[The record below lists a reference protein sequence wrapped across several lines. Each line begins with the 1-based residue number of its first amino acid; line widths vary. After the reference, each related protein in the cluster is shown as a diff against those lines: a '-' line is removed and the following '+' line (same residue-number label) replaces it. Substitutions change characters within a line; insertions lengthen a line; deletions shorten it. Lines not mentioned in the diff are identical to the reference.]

1 LWVPKNCF
9 DRSCRTS
16 TLRIE
21 RIATED
27 VILALG
33 GPDIASLLQG
43 KEREIID
50 LIAEAYVTHGN
61 GDSCLPHSVF
71 VRFPNR
77 QRERIIALPG
87 YLGGDKEIAGIKWIA
102 SFPENYSLG
111 ISRAS
116 AVMVLNSMDTGRPQ
130 VFMEGSII
138 SAKRTAASAA
148 LACDKLHASGD
159 IETLGIIG
167 CGLINREVVR
177 FIASLSRDIRSVL
190 TFDISADKAADW
202 AESIR
207 GIVGDIPI
215 EHTETVTDLLARC
228 PVVSFA
234 TTAVEPT
241 INDLSMCPKSATLLH
256 ISLRDLTREA
266 ILMGENVVDDVDH
279 VMRAQTSVHL
289 AEQAEGNRD
298 FLHGTLAQLL
308 TEAIPPRDDPDAISI
323 FNPFGLGVLD
333 LTLGSFAYG
342 LAQEREVGTKLTS
355 FFDAT

>member
-1 LWVPKNCF
+1 M
-9 DRSCRTS
+9 T
-16 TLRIE
+16 
-21 RIATED
+21 TED
-27 VILALG
+27 VILTLG

-50 LIAEAYVTHGN
+50 RIGEAYVIHGA
-61 GDSCLPHSVF
+61 GDSSLPHSVF

-77 QRERIIALPG
+77 KRERIIALPG
-87 YLGGDKEIAGIKWIA
+87 YLGGNKNVAGIKWIA
-102 SFPENYSLG
+102 SFPENHSRG

-116 AVMVLNSMDTGRPQ
+116 AVMVLNSMETGRPQ
-130 VFMEGSII
+130 AFMEGSII

-148 LACDKLHASGD
+148 LACDKLHAPGD
-159 IETLGIIG
+159 IDTLGIIG
-167 CGLINREVVR
+167 CGLINREIAR
-177 FIASLSRDIRSVL
+177 FIASLSRNIRSVL
-190 TFDISADKAADW
+190 TFDICADRAADW

-215 EHTETVTDLLARC
+215 EHTDVVADLLARC

-256 ISLRDLTREA
+256 ISLRDLTPAA

-289 AEQAEGNRD
+289 AEEAEGNRD
-298 FLHGTLAQLL
+298 FLRGTLAQLL
-308 TEAIPPRDDPDAISI
+308 TGDNPDDITI

-333 LTLGSFAYG
+333 LTLGNYAYG
-342 LAQEREVGTKLTS
+342 LAVERGIGTKLTS
-355 FFDAT
+355 FFDGT

>member
-1 LWVPKNCF
+1 M
-9 DRSCRTS
+9 T
-16 TLRIE
+16 
-21 RIATED
+21 TED
-27 VILALG
+27 VILTLG

-50 LIAEAYVTHGN
+50 LIGEAYAIHGA

-77 QRERIIALPG
+77 KRERIIALPG
-87 YLGGDKEIAGIKWIA
+87 YLGGSKNIAGIKWIA
-102 SFPENYSLG
+102 SFPENHSRG

-116 AVMVLNSMDTGRPQ
+116 AVMVLNSMETGRPQ
-130 VFMEGSII
+130 AFMEGSII

-148 LACDKLHASGD
+148 LACDKLHAPGD
-159 IETLGIIG
+159 IDTLGIIG
-167 CGLINREVVR
+167 CGLINREIVR
-177 FIASLSRDIRSVL
+177 YIASLRNIRSIL
-190 TFDISADKAADW
+190 TFDISTDRAVDW

-215 EHTETVTDLLARC
+215 KHTNVVTKLLTRC

-241 INDLSMCPKSATLLH
+241 INDLSMCPKGATLLH
-256 ISLRDLTREA
+256 ISLRDLTPEA

-279 VMRAQTSVHL
+279 AMRAQTSTHL
-289 AEQAEGNRD
+289 AEQIEGNRD
-298 FLHGTLAQLL
+298 FLHGTLAQILSGK
-308 TEAIPPRDDPDAISI
+308 IPPRDHPDAISI
-323 FNPFGLGVLD
+323 FSPFGLGVLD
-333 LTLGSFAYG
+333 LTLGNYAYG
-342 LAQEREVGTKLTS
+342 LAVEQGIGTKIRS

>member
-1 LWVPKNCF
+1 M
-9 DRSCRTS
+9 T
-16 TLRIE
+16 
-21 RIATED
+21 TED
-27 VILALG
+27 VILTLG
-33 GPDIASLLQG
+33 GPDIASLLQEN
-43 KEREIID
+43 EREIID
-50 LIAEAYVTHGN
+50 RVGEAYIIHGT

-71 VRFPNR
+71 VRFPNMK
-77 QRERIIALPG
+77 RERIIALPG
-87 YLGGDKEIAGIKWIA
+87 YLGGKKNIAGIKWIS

-116 AVMVLNSMDTGRPQ
+116 AVMVLNSMETGRPRA
-130 VFMEGSII
+130 FMEGSII

-148 LACDKLHASGD
+148 LACDRLHAPGD

-167 CGLINREVVR
+167 CGLINREIVR
-177 FIASLSRDIRSVL
+177 FIASFSRNIRSIL
-190 TFDISADKAADW
+190 TFDIDADRATDW

-207 GIVGDIPI
+207 GIVGDILI
-215 EHTETVTDLLARC
+215 EHTDVVADLLARC

-256 ISLRDLTREA
+256 ISLRDLTPAA

-289 AEQAEGNRD
+289 AEEVAGNCD
-298 FLHGTLAQLL
+298 FLRGTLAQIL
-308 TEAIPPRDDPDAISI
+308 TGEIPPRDNPDAISI
-323 FNPFGLGVLD
+323 FSPFGLGVLD
-333 LTLGSFAYG
+333 LTLGDYAYG
-342 LAQEREVGTKLTS
+342 LAVERGAGTRLTS

>member
-1 LWVPKNCF
+1 M
-9 DRSCRTS
+9 T
-16 TLRIE
+16 
-21 RIATED
+21 TED
-27 VILALG
+27 VILTLG

-43 KEREIID
+43 NEREIID
-50 LIAEAYVTHGN
+50 RVGEAYVIHGT

-71 VRFPNR
+71 VRFPNMK
-77 QRERIIALPG
+77 RERIIALPG
-87 YLGGDKEIAGIKWIA
+87 YLGGKKNIAGIKWIS

-130 VFMEGSII
+130 AFMEGSII

-148 LACDKLHASGD
+148 LACDKLHAPGD

-167 CGLINREVVR
+167 CGLINREIVR
-177 FIASLSRDIRSVL
+177 FIASLSRNIRSVL
-190 TFDISADKAADW
+190 TFDISADRAADW

-207 GIVGDIPI
+207 GIVGDILI
-215 EHTETVTDLLARC
+215 EHTDVVADLLARC

-256 ISLRDLTREA
+256 ISLRDLTPAA

-289 AEQAEGNRD
+289 AEEAEGNRD
-298 FLHGTLAQLL
+298 FLRGTLAQVL
-308 TEAIPPRDDPDAISI
+308 TGEIPPRDNPDAISI

-333 LTLGSFAYG
+333 LTLGNYTYG
-342 LAQEREVGTKLTS
+342 LAAERGIGTKLTS
-355 FFDAT
+355 FFDGT